1 VNRSWS
7 RIVGVGR
14 QIVRDQQWAPTLAV
28 ILSLASLVEAS
39 IRADPGERGV
49 AMLVALG
56 ATAPLAFADRRPVP
70 MAVITTTCVFA
81 MLADTTPITVA
92 ALVAE
97 VVALY
102 LVASRTSRLV
112 SGFFAIPFLLNA
124 MFPMGG
130 DDSASSGLLVLVLAI
145 GTLAIGDA
153 RRLRGAAIAERDAS
167 RQQLTDTLR
176 EQAAMEE
183 RARIAREL
191 HDVVAH
197 HVSMIA
203 VQAETAR
210 VATPDLSD
218 ESREQFGEIAGS
230 ARDAL
235 SEMRR
240 LLGILR
246 EDAGG
251 GAERAPQPG
260 LEQLH
265 ELIDGARATGTTVRF
280 TLSGQV
286 VRVPPAVDL
295 TAYRVAQEALTNA
308 RRHAP
313 GAAVDIDIRFE
324 ADALQ
329 VFVRDDGP
337 GAGPDAAEGN
347 GLIGMRERIELVGGT
362 LETGPDERGG
372 FAVHATLP
380 VTAEAAEPPDRSAWA
395 PR

>member
-246 EDAGG
+246 ED
-251 GAERAPQPG
+251 
-260 LEQLH
+260 
-265 ELIDGARATGTTVRF
+265 TGTTVRF